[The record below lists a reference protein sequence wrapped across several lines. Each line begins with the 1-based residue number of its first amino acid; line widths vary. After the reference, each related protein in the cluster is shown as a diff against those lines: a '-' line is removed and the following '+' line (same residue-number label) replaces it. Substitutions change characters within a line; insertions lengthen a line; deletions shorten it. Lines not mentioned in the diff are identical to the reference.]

1 MMKRNAEMSEARVS
15 WIERHLANK
24 LYNAH
29 LLARERSITADV
41 LMRHSQVSTG
51 YWDVVQDTGAD
62 VVRVMMLRCHD
73 KENFPHLY
81 QRVRGGLD

>member
-1 MMKRNAEMSEARVS
+1 MSSIRAYAEHSDLAFFLY
-15 WIERHLANK
+15 ERSLANK
-24 LYNAH
+24 FYNAH
-29 LLARERSITADV
+29 VIARERILAADG

-73 KENFPHLY
+73 KA
-81 QRVRGGLD
+81 